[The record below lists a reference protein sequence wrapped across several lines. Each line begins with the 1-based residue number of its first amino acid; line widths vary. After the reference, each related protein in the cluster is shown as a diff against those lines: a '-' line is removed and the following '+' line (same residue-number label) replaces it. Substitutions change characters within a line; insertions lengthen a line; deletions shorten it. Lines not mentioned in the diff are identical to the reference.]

1 MSDAAAL
8 LFANFDAERGRAMS
22 VTRILP
28 QHLAGVAA
36 LEKEVFATPWSEKS
50 LELLCSESAFGFATF
65 EGDIVTAY
73 GGMLTVLDEGQITN
87 IATHPN
93 YRRQGLAA
101 KVLSALLDEARARGI
116 VSVTLEARVSNAA
129 AIALYQKLGFSVMG
143 KRPRFYTHP
152 TEDALIMQCIL
163 T

>member
-1 MSDAAAL
+1 MLDAAAL
-8 LFANFDAERGRAMS
+8 LLADIDTERGRAMS
-22 VTRILP
+22 VTRLES
-28 QHLAGVAA
+28 QHLSGVAA
-36 LEKEVFATPWSEKS
+36 LEKEVFASPWSEKS
-50 LELLCSESAFGFATF
+50 LELLCGESAFGFVALD
-65 EGDIVTAY
+65 GDAVTAY

-87 IATHPN
+87 IAPHSS
-93 YRRQGLAA
+93 YRRQGLAV

-116 VSVTLEARVSNAA
+116 AYVTLEVRVSNAA
-129 AIALYQKLGFSVMG
+129 AIALYQKFGFSAVG